1 MLPTVPDSPRPVAFA
16 ISGFAMLG
24 GARFRRRHGDAA
36 DDHKVG
42 PGEGTPLEPLLVG
55 GLGGI
60 VAGAPF
66 VGFAVLV
73 AVLAGRRA

>member
-1 MLPTVPDSPRPVAFA
+1 M
-16 ISGFAMLG
+16 
-24 GARFRRRHGDAA
+24 
-36 DDHKVG
+36 
-42 PGEGTPLEPLLVG
+42 LVG

-66 VGFAVLV
+66 VGFAVLI